1 MIKSKHNSFVV
12 SQPDQTEYISVDEAL
27 NRLKQAAKPVTK
39 TERIPSKESLHQI
52 LADDLDAQRDIP
64 AFDNSAMDGYLF
76 LTDDLKSG
84 KRNFNITGEIRPE
97 DDTAE
102 GPDAGT
108 CKHIMTGAPV
118 PAGNFTVVPVEMT
131 SKSDAGV
138 KVLEIP
144 DRNPIRKQ
152 GEGYKKGKRVL
163 PQGTVI
169 RPYEMGLMIESGNR
183 ECNVKPQI
191 QIALQVTGSE
201 IDEDMNTNGPV
212 IEGLINSWPGTAIKQ
227 WPVLYDDP
235 ELVLN
240 RMKELKE
247 SADVVL
253 TTGGI
258 SMGKHDYIL
267 GAMEK
272 LGAEVIV
279 RKIKQKPGKPLT
291 ITRLGDTLFF
301 HLPGN
306 PVSAVFTAEYYV
318 RYAVKEMLGL
328 EHVEK
333 QVVSAGNLENK
344 RGEKTLFVPGKLKL
358 DDQSRMVV
366 SSEGVMK
373 SHLLQLYRDSDVYIR
388 LDPDSRYSPGDK
400 VRVIPYSTMELP

>member
-1 MIKSKHNSFVV
+1 V
-12 SQPDQTEYISVDEAL
+12 SQPNQIDYISVDDVL
-27 NRLKQAAKPVTK
+27 NKIMKSLNPVTK
-39 TERIPSKESLHQI
+39 TESISSRKSLNRV

-76 LTDDLKSG
+76 LSDDLDSG
-84 KRNFNITGEIRPE
+84 ERQFTVEGEIRPE
-97 DDTAE
+97 DDHAE
-102 GPDAGT
+102 GPQPKT
-108 CKHIMTGAPV
+108 CKQIMTGAPV
-118 PAGNFTVVPVEMT
+118 PTGNFTVVPVEMT
-131 SKSDAGV
+131 SNTDAGI

-144 DRNPIRKQ
+144 DRNPIRRQ
-152 GEGYKKGKRVL
+152 GEGYKKGKQVL
-163 PQGTVI
+163 PEGIII
-169 RPYEMGLMIESGNR
+169 RPYEMGLMIESGNH
-183 ECNVKPQI
+183 ECKVKEKI
-191 QIALQVTGSE
+191 KIALQVTGSE

-212 IEGLINSWPGTAIKQ
+212 IEGLINTWPGSEIKQ

-235 ELVLN
+235 ELVVN

-247 SADVVL
+247 SADIVL

-279 RKIKQKPGKPLT
+279 RKVKQKPGKPLT
-291 ITRLGDTLFF
+291 ITRLNDTLFF

-306 PVSAVFTAEYYV
+306 PISAVFTAEYYV
-318 RYAVKEMLGL
+318 RYAVNKMLGL
-328 EHVEK
+328 KQVEK
-333 QVVSAGNLENK
+333 EMMSAGDLENK
-344 RGEKTLFVPGKLKL
+344 RGERTLFVPGKLKL
-358 DDQSRMVV
+358 DDQSRLVV

-388 LDPDSRYSPGDK
+388 LDPETHYSPGDK
-400 VRVIPYSTMELP
+400 VRVTPYSTTALP

>member
-1 MIKSKHNSFVV
+1 M
-12 SQPDQTEYISVDEAL
+12 SQPGQSEYVTVDEAL
-27 NRLKQAAKPVTK
+27 EKISKASNVITDTESISSKKALNR
-39 TERIPSKESLHQI
+39 I
-52 LADDLDAQRDIP
+52 LGDGLDAERDIP

-76 LTDDLKSG
+76 LTGDLKRE
-84 KRNFNITGEIRPE
+84 KRNFSISGEIKPQ
-97 DDTAE
+97 DDGAE

-108 CKHIMTGAPV
+108 CKQIMTGAPV
-118 PAGNFTVVPVEMT
+118 PPGDYTVVPVEMT
-131 SKSDAGV
+131 NETDSGV
-138 KVLEIP
+138 EVLEIP
-144 DRNPIRKQ
+144 ERNPIRRQ
-152 GEGYKKGKRVL
+152 GEGYKKGKPVL
-163 PQGTVI
+163 PKGTII

-183 ECNVKPQI
+183 KCSVKKQI

-212 IEGLINSWPGTAIKQ
+212 IEGLIKTWPGTAIKK
-227 WPVLYDDP
+227 WPILYDDP

-247 SADVVL
+247 SADIVL

-258 SMGKHDYIL
+258 SLGKHDYIL
-267 GAMEK
+267 RAMEK

-291 ITRLGDTLFF
+291 ITRLDDTLFF

-318 RYAVKEMLGL
+318 RYAVHKMLGL
-328 EHVEK
+328 EQIEK
-333 QVVSAGNLENK
+333 QVLCAGSLENN
-344 RGEKTLFVPGKLKL
+344 RGEKSLFVPGKLKL
-358 DDQSRMVV
+358 ADDSRVTV

-373 SHLLQLYRDSDVYIR
+373 SHLLQLYRDSGVYIR
-388 LDPDSRYSPGDK
+388 LDPDSKYSPGDK
-400 VRVIPYSTMELP
+400 VRVTPYSTTTLP

>member
-1 MIKSKHNSFVV
+1 MSHTAN
-12 SQPDQTEYISVDEAL
+12 TEYVTVDEAL
-27 NRLKQAAKPVTK
+27 EKISNAASPVTE
-39 TERIPSKESLHQI
+39 TERIPSKESLHRI

-76 LTDDLKSG
+76 LTGDLKSG
-84 KRNFNITGEIRPE
+84 KRNFSVSGEIRPE
-97 DDTAE
+97 DDGAE
-102 GPDAGT
+102 GPDAGS
-108 CKHIMTGAPV
+108 CKQIMTGAAV
-118 PAGNFTVVPVEMT
+118 PPGDYTVVPVEMINET
-131 SKSDAGV
+131 DSGV
-138 KVLEIP
+138 EVLEIP
-144 DRNPIRKQ
+144 ERNPIRRQ
-152 GEGYKKGKRVL
+152 GEGYKKGKQVL
-163 PQGTVI
+163 PAGTII

-183 ECNVKPQI
+183 QCSVKKEI

-212 IEGLINSWPGTAIKQ
+212 IEGLINSWPGTSIKQ

-267 GAMEK
+267 SAMEK

-291 ITRLGDTLFF
+291 ITRLDDTLFF

-318 RYAVKEMLGL
+318 RYAVHKMLGL
-328 EHVEK
+328 DHVEK
-333 QVVSAGNLENK
+333 QVLSAGSLENK

-358 DDQSRMVV
+358 DDDSRLAVR
-366 SSEGVMK
+366 SEGVMK

-388 LDPDSRYSPGDK
+388 LDPDSKYSPGDK
-400 VRVIPYSTMELP
+400 VRVIPYSTTTLP